1 MSRYAITVDY
11 YMWDEENDKEYTEK
25 SYLYIKGK
33 HKIYVFHS
41 TPDVHED
48 ELELKSFVTR
58 REAMQYIAAHNLDEN
73 CCCYENV
80 RPERI

>member
-1 MSRYAITVDY
+1 MSKYAIVVDY
-11 YMWDEENDKEYTEK
+11 FMWDEENDKEYTEK

-48 ELELKSFVTR
+48 ELELKTFATR
-58 REAMQYIAAHNLDEN
+58 REAEEYIVAHNLEDGI
-73 CCCYENV
+73 CYENV

>member
-1 MSRYAITVDY
+1 MSKYAIVVDY
-11 YMWDEENDKEYTEK
+11 FMWDEENDKEYTEK

-48 ELELKSFVTR
+48 ELELKTFATR
-58 REAMQYIAAHNLDEN
+58 REAIQYIVAHNLDESI
-73 CCCYENV
+73 CYENV